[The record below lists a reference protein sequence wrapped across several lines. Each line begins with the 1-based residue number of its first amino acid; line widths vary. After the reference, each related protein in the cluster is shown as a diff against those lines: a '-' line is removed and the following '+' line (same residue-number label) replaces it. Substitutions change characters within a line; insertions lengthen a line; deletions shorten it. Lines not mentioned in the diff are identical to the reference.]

1 MPTTTLMQQ
10 PRVFCSHPACSNPH
24 FHRWSAICI
33 AVFFF
38 LCVGVHTAQG
48 AQPFAGIVNL
58 NTATLEE
65 LQNLPGVGPSKA
77 QRILDH
83 RTRKPFRTVAELVRV
98 KGFGA
103 KTLTRLRPF
112 LTITAATNVAS
123 ATTAA
128 CPCVCDGKAA
138 PDVTALPAPM
148 PARSLP

>member
-1 MPTTTLMQQ
+1 MTTTTLLQQ
-10 PRVFCSHPACSNPH
+10 PRVFCTQPAHSNPH
-24 FHRWSAICI
+24 FHQWAAICL
-33 AVFFF
+33 AVFLF
-38 LCVGVHTAQG
+38 LCAGLPKAQG

-58 NTATLEE
+58 NTATLDE

-83 RTRKPFRTVAELVRV
+83 RVRKPFRTVAELVRV

-103 KTLTRLRPF
+103 KTLARLRPF

-123 ATTAA
+123 ATTAT

-138 PDVTALPAPM
+138 VNVTALPTPV
-148 PARSLP
+148 PPRSLP

>member
-1 MPTTTLMQQ
+1 MTTTTLVQQ
-10 PRVFCSHPACSNPH
+10 PRIFSTSLARTNPH
-24 FHRWSAICI
+24 SHRSLAICI
-33 AVFFF
+33 ALSFF
-38 LCVGVHTAQG
+38 LCAGVPTAQS

-83 RTRKPFRTVAELVRV
+83 RARKTFRTVGELVRV

-123 ATTAA
+123 ANTTA
-128 CPCVCDGKAA
+128 CPCVCDGKTA
-138 PDVTALPAPM
+138 VTVSALPPV